1 MSDIFSDQMIDEQQ
15 TLIVS
20 LNKFYKFASTN
31 FFDICRGHCLH
42 LNFLEYLQMNRP
54 SGNIAQR
61 LKKLQMTNKVL
72 NDKVKMLADENQ
84 ALRDINIQSQLENFK
99 LKQKLQKLES
109 SFYDDQDQPF
119 EVVQNNYDNYEAVEY
134 VEDSNIAF
142 EEVEEKNYVTKRSY
156 SEAFDESEM
165 IEHEEIQER
174 DDTKEEYLMDD
185 ELTTEDDTVY
195 YQKEEDDVKHV
206 TRYVV
211 DTNYPPIDPV
221 EAYQHVADLASKKG
235 AIEKLKQIPKGRQG
249 DSTFINKC
257 LEFLFD
263 RMVLANSS
271 TRGQKFQGK
280 YDVAPK
286 PALDPKKL
294 NICRQAFAY
303 RLNSEGFSTR
313 DDRFKLF
320 HGHVNSKIQNT
331 RKCVKKQKTP
341 IRGFTH

>member
-1 MSDIFSDQMIDEQQ
+1 
-15 TLIVS
+15 
-20 LNKFYKFASTN
+20 
-31 FFDICRGHCLH
+31 
-42 LNFLEYLQMNRP
+42 MNRH
-54 SGNIAQR
+54 SGSVAQR
-61 LKKLQMTNKVL
+61 LKKLQMTVKVL
-72 NDKVKMLADENQ
+72 NDKVKMLNDENQ
-84 ALRDINIQSQLENFK
+84 ALRDINIGAQLENFK
-99 LKQKLQKLES
+99 LKQKLQKMES
-109 SFYDDQDQPF
+109 SFYEDQPY
-119 EVVQNNYDNYEAVEY
+119 EIVPSNYDNYEEVEY

-142 EEVEEKNYVTKRSY
+142 EEVEEKNYVSTTKRSY
-156 SEAFDESEM
+156 NEAFDESEM
-165 IEHEEIQER
+165 IEHEIQER

-185 ELTTEDDTVY
+185 DLTTEDDGVY
-195 YQKEEDDVKHV
+195 YPREEDEKHG

-211 DTNYPPIDPV
+211 DANYPPIDPV
-221 EAYQHVADLASKKG
+221 EAYKHISDIASKKG
-235 AIEKLKQIPKGRQG
+235 ALEKLKQIGNGRQG

-303 RLNSEGFSTR
+303 RLTSEGVSIR